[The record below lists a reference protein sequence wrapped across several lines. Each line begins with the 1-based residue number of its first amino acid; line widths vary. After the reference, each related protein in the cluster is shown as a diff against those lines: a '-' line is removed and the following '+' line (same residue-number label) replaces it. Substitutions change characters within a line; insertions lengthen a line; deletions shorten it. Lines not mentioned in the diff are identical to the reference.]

1 MTAPGSQPA
10 RLPGLDDAGYRGL
23 VRQLAGLDAAA
34 AADRDEATQWHDER
48 MAAAADK
55 LRIAEEDV
63 RTAERAVRAAQKS
76 REGVEAEVA
85 DAWSSY
91 VHQTGGK
98 AERFGITAPEPTI
111 PQQRDRSPDDY
122 LQEAA
127 ATARRA
133 PAPPRP
139 LTGATTIM
147 FAAFGF
153 LGGACGVAAHQVLRW
168 AGREAG
174 GDWAVGLPVLAL
186 IVMLVGPVLAVFGA
200 KRVAD
205 RRGVGLDA
213 TAIATVLVT
222 GLFTAA
228 LLWAAVRP
236 AG

>member
-1 MTAPGSQPA
+1 VTAP
-10 RLPGLDDAGYRGL
+10 LPGHDDAGYRGL

-34 AADRDEATQWHDER
+34 AEDRAEANDWHDDKV
-48 MAAAADK
+48 AAAADK
-55 LRIAEEDV
+55 LRAAEQDV
-63 RTAERAVRAAQKS
+63 REAEQAYRLARKA

-85 DAWSSY
+85 DAWNKY
-91 VHQTGGK
+91 VHETGGK
-98 AERFGITAPEPTI
+98 AERFGRTAPEPAI
-111 PQQRDRSPDDY
+111 PHQRDRDPQDY

-127 ATARRA
+127 ATARVKAA
-133 PAPPRP
+133 P
-139 LTGATTIM
+139 TTLM

-153 LGGACGVAAHQVLRW
+153 LGGTAGVAAHQVLRW

-174 GDWAVGLPVLAL
+174 GDWAVALPVLAL

-213 TAIATVLVT
+213 TAVATVLVT